1 MPSSSCAKIPH
12 RGTITSFDHSLKS
25 GYIVSASR
33 RSSWVFNLSDIKGD
47 KKWVQQGMT
56 VSFDVVGFAAK
67 NIQQDLI
74 SYALADGPEP
84 VAVGTEPHEV
94 LAS

>member
-1 MPSSSCAKIPH
+1 MTHK
-12 RGTITSFDHSLKS
+12 GTIKSFDHSAKS

-33 RSSWVFNLSDIKGD
+33 RCSLVFNVADIKGD
-47 KKWVQQGMT
+47 KAWVEQGMT
-56 VSFDVVGFAAK
+56 VFFDVVGFAAK
-67 NIQQDLI
+67 NIRQDLI
-74 SYALADGPEP
+74 SYALEDGPEP